1 MAINIPIISSLDSK
15 GFDKAIA
22 EFKSLEGASA
32 KTAFASKE
40 SIFASRSG
48 VGWFGGSSR
57 ASGNRRQRSKRNNE
71 QNQRHFW

>member
-32 KTAFASKE
+32 KTAFA
-40 SIFASRSG
+40 
-48 VGWFGGSSR
+48 
-57 ASGNRRQRSKRNNE
+57 
-71 QNQRHFW
+71 

>member
-32 KTAFASKE
+32 KTAFALKKHLC
-40 SIFASRSG
+40 
-48 VGWFGGSSR
+48 
-57 ASGNRRQRSKRNNE
+57 QRLQFSAV
-71 QNQRHFW
+71 